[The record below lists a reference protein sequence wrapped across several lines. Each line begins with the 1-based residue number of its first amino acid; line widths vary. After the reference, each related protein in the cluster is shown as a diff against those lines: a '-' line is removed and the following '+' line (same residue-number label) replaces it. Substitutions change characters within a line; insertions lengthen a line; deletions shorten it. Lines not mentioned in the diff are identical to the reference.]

1 MPKTQKFDVHQV
13 ITDKIVTAIENAGDF
28 KLPWIRDNGGC
39 FARPVN
45 VASQNPYNGVN
56 ILSLWISSMSND
68 YPSNVWGTYR
78 QWLSK
83 DCQVRKGEKSSIV
96 VFYKTYDVD
105 QTNPKTGQT
114 EQGERM
120 VARASRVF
128 NAAQVDGFD
137 LPTTDL
143 PDEPTFTPIFKAE
156 TFVSETGAVIEE
168 GGDRACF
175 IPSTDVIRM
184 PERRRFVGTDT
195 TSPAEGYYSTLF
207 HELVHWSGAKSR
219 LDRDMSGRFGS
230 DTYAVE
236 ELVAELGAAFLC
248 SDVGITQ
255 EPRTDHAQYIKHW
268 LQVIKDDKKAIFTAA
283 SQASKASAWLTG
295 LCTANAA

>member
-28 KLPWIRDNGGC
+28 KLPWIRDKGGS

-45 VASQNPYNGVN
+45 VVSQNPYNGVN
-56 ILSLWISSMSND
+56 ILSLWISSMTND
-68 YPSNVWGTYR
+68 YPSNIWGTYR

-96 VFYKTYDVD
+96 VFYKTYEVD
-105 QTNPKTGQT
+105 ETNPETGQT

-128 NAAQVDGFD
+128 NAAQVDGFAIPAED
-137 LPTTDL
+137 LPED
-143 PDEPTFTPIFKAE
+143 PSFTPIFKAE
-156 TFVSETGAVIEE
+156 AFAKDTGAIIEE
-168 GGDRACF
+168 GGDEACF
-175 IPSTDVIRM
+175 IPSADLIRM

-195 TSPAEGYYSTLF
+195 TSPAEGFYSTLF

-219 LDRDMSGRFGS
+219 LDRDLGSRFGS
-230 DTYAVE
+230 EERAME
-236 ELVAELGAAFLC
+236 ELIAELGAAFLC
-248 SDVGITQ
+248 SDIGISQ
-255 EPRTDHAQYIKHW
+255 ELRTDHARYIKTW
-268 LQVIKDDKKAIFTAA
+268 LKVLKDDKKAIFTAA
-283 SQASKASAWLTG
+283 SQASKATAWLTS
-295 LCTANAA
+295 LRTANAV